1 MNLYNKYRPHSLASV
16 AGQEQVKKPLA
27 MMVQSGDIPH
37 SLLFTGPAGTGKTTC
52 ARILAA
58 MVNCTDGPKVEYAA
72 DDPVALAIISGRT
85 NIDVYE
91 MDAASNRGI
100 DEIKALRE
108 KAYNVPMEMRRKIYI
123 IDECHQLTPEAWNAL
138 LKLIEEPPSHAMFV
152 LCTTEK
158 RKVIETIQ
166 SRCVCFEFRSLS
178 MEDVVKQ
185 LRFIASAEKI
195 DIEDDA
201 IRMIASVG
209 RGSLRTSIS
218 KMEKLRQS
226 QERITGKLV
235 STLLGTTSR
244 QTVANFIEAVANGNL
259 LGGLTSSSEA
269 ISVGVP
275 PEDFFS
281 HVATFCHD
289 LIFLGVTGYDIERT
303 GYTPD
308 ELQALTKVRDKLIEL
323 VGKTHFRPMI
333 LQWIS
338 YLNEYSISVV
348 YRMQPQFL
356 VNIAFTKLYY
366 NLKSYK
372 NLHEKGGAA

>member
-1 MNLYNKYRPHSLASV
+1 MNLYNKYRPFSLASV
-16 AGQEQVKKPLA
+16 CGQEQVKKPLA

-37 SLLFTGPAGTGKTTC
+37 SLLFTGPAGTGKTTA
-52 ARILAA
+52 ARILAS
-58 MVNCTDGPKVEYAA
+58 MVNCVDGPKVEYAK
-72 DDPVALAIISGRT
+72 DDPIASAIISGKT

-100 DEIKALRE
+100 DEIKSLRE
-108 KAYNVPMEMRRKIYI
+108 KAYNVPMEMRRKVYI
-123 IDECHQLTPEAWNAL
+123 IDECHQLTSEAWNAL
-138 LKLIEEPPSHAMFV
+138 LKILEEPPSHAMFI
-152 LCTTEK
+152 LCTTER

-185 LRFIASAEKI
+185 LRLIASAEKI

-218 KMEKLRQS
+218 KLEKLRQC
-226 QERITGKLV
+226 QERITAKLV
-235 STLLGTTSR
+235 GTLLGTTSR
-244 QTVANFIEAVANGNL
+244 QTIAEFIDAVADGNL
-259 LGGLTSSSEA
+259 LAGLKSSSDA

-303 GYTPD
+303 GYSPD
-308 ELQALTKVRDKLIEL
+308 ELQALTKVRDKLL
-323 VGKTHFRPMI
+323 AAVGKTHFRPMV
-333 LQWIS
+333 LQWIGH
-338 YLNEYSISVV
+338 LNEYSISVV
-348 YRMQPQFL
+348 FKMQPQFL
-356 VNIAFTKLYY
+356 VNVAFTRLYY
-366 NLKSYK
+366 NYKSYK